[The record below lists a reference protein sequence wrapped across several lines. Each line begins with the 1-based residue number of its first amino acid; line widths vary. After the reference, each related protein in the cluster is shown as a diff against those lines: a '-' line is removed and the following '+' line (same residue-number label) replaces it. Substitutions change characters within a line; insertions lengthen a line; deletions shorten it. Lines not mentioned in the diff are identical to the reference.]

1 MTHGDDH
8 RLGAIMR
15 TMAFAA
21 LALTA
26 CGSQPAKQA
35 ASPPP
40 TAQQIRQSVQ
50 ESAEGCSTAV
60 SAMIDALTTG
70 NLAVASGK
78 AQDTSTLCGGAHRAI
93 TLLVGTDED
102 GAYSDCVGMT
112 LLGKAL
118 GDKTTASLADMPNTD
133 AGLQRLAENYRSSAA
148 LCLIAVKK
156 VT

>member
-1 MTHGDDH
+1 
-8 RLGAIMR
+8 MR

-21 LALTA
+21 LALSA
-26 CGSQPAKQA
+26 CGSDPAKQA

-40 TAQQIRQSVQ
+40 TAQQIRQGVQ

-70 NLAVASGK
+70 YFAVASGK
-78 AQDTSTLCGGAHRAI
+78 AQDASNVCGGAHQKI
-93 TLLVGTDED
+93 TMLAGTDED
-102 GAYSDCVGMT
+102 GPYSDCVGMT
-112 LLGKAL
+112 LLGKRL
-118 GDKTTASLADMPNTD
+118 GDKTTTSLGDPALNTE
-133 AGLQRLAENYRSSAA
+133 AGMQRLAESYRSSTA